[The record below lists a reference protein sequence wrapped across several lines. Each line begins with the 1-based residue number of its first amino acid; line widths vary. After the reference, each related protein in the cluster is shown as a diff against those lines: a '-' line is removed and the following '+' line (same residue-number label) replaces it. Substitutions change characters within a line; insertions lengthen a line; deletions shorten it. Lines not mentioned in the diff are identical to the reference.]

1 VKVGKKIE
9 TQVEPGPQAQVALV
23 ALDPHTGAVLALV
36 GGRDYSWSQLN
47 HAVAK
52 RPTGSIFKPFVYAA
66 AVNTAL
72 DGSQAVL
79 TPASTVTDA
88 PSSFAYGDQ
97 IYEPRNYKEEYH
109 GEVTL
114 RYALAMSLNNATVKV
129 AEEVGYD
136 KVADLARLAGI
147 TSVKATPAMALGSYD
162 ASPVDMAAAYTGFAN
177 NGVRLSPILVRSVR
191 NSKGDVLGNYNTDQ
205 RPVLDPRVAYV
216 MTNMMEGVINN
227 GLGFSAVRGRG
238 FTPPAAGKTGSS
250 HDGWF
255 AGYTSN
261 LLCIVWV
268 GYDDYSDLRL
278 TGAITAA
285 PIWAEFMKKAADL
298 PQYAD
303 MREFVQPSGVVD
315 VELDKATNRL
325 ATPAC
330 PDDYVTAFVAGTEP
344 RDTCDSQAG
353 IKGFFSRLLGSGEK
367 APAQPANGQDA
378 SQQQDANKKKGFFGK
393 IAGIFKDDK
402 ATTPESKPADAGQ
415 TGPH

>member
-1 VKVGKKIE
+1 
-9 TQVEPGPQAQVALV
+9 
-23 ALDPHTGAVLALV
+23 LALV
-36 GGRDYSWSQLN
+36 GGRDYGWSQLN

-66 AVNTAL
+66 AMNTAL
-72 DGSQAVL
+72 DGSPTVI
-79 TPASTVTDA
+79 TPASTVNDA

-109 GEVTL
+109 GDVTL

-129 AEEVGYD
+129 AEQVGYD
-136 KVADLARLAGI
+136 KVADLARSAGI
-147 TSVKATPAMALGSYD
+147 ASVKATPAMALGSYD
-162 ASPVDMAAAYTGFAN
+162 ASPLDMAGAYTSFAN
-177 NGVRLSPILVRSVR
+177 NGLRLSPILLRSVR
-191 NSKGDVLGNYNTDQ
+191 NTKGDVIANYNTDQ
-205 RPVLDPRVAYV
+205 RPVLDPRIAYV

-238 FTPPAAGKTGSS
+238 FTAPAAGKTGSS

-278 TGAITAA
+278 AGGVTAA
-285 PIWAEFMKKAADL
+285 PIWAEFMKKAAAL

-303 MREFVQPSGVVD
+303 MRAFQQPTGVVD

-330 PDDYVTAFVAGTEP
+330 PDDYVSAFVAGTEP
-344 RDTCDSQAG
+344 RETCDEGGGVRGFLSRMFGGGDKALPPPAPGQA
-353 IKGFFSRLLGSGEK
+353 
-367 APAQPANGQDA
+367 ANGQDPA
-378 SQQQDANKKKGFFGK
+378 NPQDPKKKKGFLGK

-402 ATTPESKPADAGQ
+402 SSAPVSKPADSGQ
-415 TGPH
+415 NGPH